1 MVVRAA
7 GLAATDAAGTT
18 AAGLPVAWTVATA
31 FAASALLGGTADCAK
46 PNWRSSEKHQR
57 TGLGDC
63 LQAQFA
69 DGEIGFGGPY
79 AERGKLRCVNIG
91 HSSQVE
97 GADKEGV
104 SWIESRCARRRVNS
118 ERLVVDVEQFNRAL
132 KVP

>member
-1 MVVRAA
+1 MMVVRAA

-69 DGEIGFGGPY
+69 DGEIG
-79 AERGKLRCVNIG
+79 

-97 GADKEGV
+97 RADKELV